1 MDTVVAELVSF
12 LQALKSGSPIG
23 YLILLALVPI
33 CLALIVVALVY
44 QRIVIKRLQTASKA
58 TQENF
63 ETIAAADLRKRA
75 LEVKEHDEGLRKGE
89 LELKER
95 DELEDFFKGANA
107 ELTSEPQFPKQQQQV
122 LKGSQQM
129 LKESVSHTI
138 TLGLKDIQIRLLQAE
153 FKGMMSAVPYSL
165 KADQRK
171 PDEGRRKFR
180 IGSSA

>member
-1 MDTVVAELVSF
+1 
-12 LQALKSGSPIG
+12 
-23 YLILLALVPI
+23 
-33 CLALIVVALVY
+33 
-44 QRIVIKRLQTASKA
+44 
-58 TQENF
+58 
-63 ETIAAADLRKRA
+63 

-95 DELEDFFKGANA
+95 DELEFKGANA